1 MRSMAEFENQFIL
14 LFLLLVPVLF
24 FVYNKILT
32 KKKKAAIKFSNLS
45 YIKSAI
51 GNKKKTKRDSM
62 LFYISITIIVLMIIG
77 FADLHIPLEQTKE
90 GVNVVLV
97 IDVSGSMQANDY
109 PPNRLESAKSSAEIL
124 VESLQLKDNA
134 GIVTFETGATTAAYL
149 SPYKDKVIEKLRA
162 ISLRDGRTAI
172 GDGLSLGIDMAT
184 SVPNKQKVV
193 ILLSDGVNNA
203 GVITPAEAI
212 AFAKT
217 NDIQVYTIGLGS
229 EQRVILGYDFFGRAQ
244 YAELDEATL
253 EAIAVNTGGKYFKS
267 IDSTTLQNI
276 YENISKDIKREQE
289 DTSIKDWFF
298 MVSLGLF
305 CVQVYMRYGRGMII
319 Q

>member
-1 MRSMAEFENQFIL
+1 MAGFDNQFIL
-14 LFLLLVPVLF
+14 IFLLLIPILF
-24 FVYNKILT
+24 YLYNKVLI
-32 KKKKAAIKFSNLS
+32 KKKKAAIQFSNLS

-51 GNKKKTKRDSM
+51 GDKKKTRRDSL

-77 FADLHIPLEQTKE
+77 FADPHIPLEQTKE

-97 IDVSGSMQANDY
+97 IDDSGSMQAEDY
-109 PPNRLESAKSSAEIL
+109 PPNRLESAKKSAEIL
-124 VESLQLKDNA
+124 LNSLQPKDNA

-149 SPYKDKVIEKLRA
+149 SPYKDKVIEKLRD
-162 ISLRDGRTAI
+162 ILPRDGKTAI

-203 GVITPAEAI
+203 GVITPSEAI
-212 AFAKT
+212 AFAKS
-217 NDIQVYTIGLGS
+217 NNIQVYTIGLGS
-229 EQRVILGYDFFGRAQ
+229 ENKVVLGYDFFGRAQ
-244 YAELDEATL
+244 YAELDETTL
-253 EAIAVNTGGKYFKS
+253 KAIAENTGGKYFKS
-267 IDSTTLQNI
+267 IDSNTLENI
-276 YENISKDIKREQE
+276 YKNISQDIKREQE

-298 MVSLGLF
+298 AASLGLF
-305 CVQVYMRYGRGMII
+305 FAQIYMRYGKGRII